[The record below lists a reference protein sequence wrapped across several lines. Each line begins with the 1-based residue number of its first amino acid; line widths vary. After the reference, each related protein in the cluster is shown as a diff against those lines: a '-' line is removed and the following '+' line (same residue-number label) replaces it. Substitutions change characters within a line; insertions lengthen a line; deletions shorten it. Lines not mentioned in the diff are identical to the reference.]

1 MLRRDIDNVIT
12 ESINDYLSKNIIL
25 EKKSKNNSKSKGKDK
40 PVDDDDDDK
49 KSKGKKFKKNAIK
62 ARGGLRKDFDT
73 YDDKTYNKNVN
84 DMEQSDI
91 EKMLNNGF
99 FNIKKVAEKLYPDH
113 TPEGA
118 QSQLNKKIKGDYSDS
133 GTKYRLKTKELRKLR
148 AILSKIM

>member
-1 MLRRDIDNVIT
+1 MLKRNIDNVIA
-12 ESINDYLSKNIIL
+12 ESINDYLSKNIIC

-40 PVDDDDDDK
+40 PVDDDDSDGKKDK
-49 KSKGKKFKKNAIK
+49 KFRKNAIK
-62 ARGGLRKDFDT
+62 AKGGLRKDFDA
-73 YDDKTYNKNVN
+73 YDDKIYNKNVN